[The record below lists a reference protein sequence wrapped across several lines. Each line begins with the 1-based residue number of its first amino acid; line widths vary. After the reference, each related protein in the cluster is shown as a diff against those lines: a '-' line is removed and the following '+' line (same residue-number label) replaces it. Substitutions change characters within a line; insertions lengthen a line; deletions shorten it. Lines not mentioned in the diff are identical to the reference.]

1 MGMLDDIMGR
11 DFELD
16 GGGPRGG
23 GGGGGPRAGGVGPL
37 GVSVNEN
44 VVPVRTR
51 VPVAP
56 PPGYR
61 PGIDPEWNY
70 FPMSNPPASVID
82 PMTVPAPVLPYG
94 ADLSLL
100 QNLDFSNLDL
110 SGLGSLGTPSITPP
124 PVAPVVPSLTSPAMP
139 PYTMP
144 EIDYDLLASSINM
157 PTFDIPDYTD
167 LSTQLADIQ
176 GGLAGLQI
184 PDYQTPT
191 IDYEQLAAN
200 MPDFTM
206 PSFEMPDFTVPTID
220 YEQLAA
226 NIPDFTM
233 PTIDYDLLAGN
244 MPSFDLPDYTQ
255 QFENLG
261 TTLGGVESY
270 LGNLGNINMPTFE
283 MPDYTQQFE
292 NLQSG
297 IGGLGSQI
305 GGLQGNMPS
314 FEMPDYTQQ
323 FENLGTTL
331 GGLGQQIGG
340 LQMPSFES
348 PDYNQQFENLQQ
360 QIGNIGYGGPSLAEI
375 QGLMPTYKAPDY
387 SQELAN
393 IMGSLNT
400 LQPQQYVPENPYGLG
415 GVGFARGGPIR
426 YGIGESVLRNKYLN
440 PGVSDTGTAEWWNPV
455 AALPHVTFENL
466 EQTGEPMV
474 GMPFGSYGKRINEEL
489 GWEPP
494 PETLEEYEKRKKE
507 ELARLFAQNPEN
519 RPIPFAEGGPIRYQ
533 AGEGITGLTRE
544 LGGTGGQEAMM
555 TEGNE
560 QLIQATI
567 QAVLGMLPDQ
577 QTADAVIQQFIGLYG
592 QEAFMALREEILQSQ
607 APGAQTEGL
616 IEGFGGGMD
625 DFVQGVAGS
634 QETIA
639 ASPGEYIVP
648 ADVVSQLGD
657 GNSTEGSR
665 KLDGMSK
672 RVRMAKTGTIEQA
685 PPIDSRKV
693 LPI

>member
-1 MGMLDDIMGR
+1 
-11 DFELD
+11 
-16 GGGPRGG
+16 
-23 GGGGGPRAGGVGPL
+23 
-37 GVSVNEN
+37 
-44 VVPVRTR
+44 
-51 VPVAP
+51 
-56 PPGYR
+56 
-61 PGIDPEWNY
+61 
-70 FPMSNPPASVID
+70 
-82 PMTVPAPVLPYG
+82 MTVPAPVLPYG
-94 ADLSLL
+94 VDLSLL

-124 PVAPVVPSLTSPAMP
+124 PVAPVVPSLPAPVMP

-144 EIDYDLLASSINM
+144 EIDYDLLASKINV

-206 PSFEMPDFTVPTID
+206 PSFEAQDFTMPTID

-244 MPSFDLPDYTQ
+244 MPSFELPDYTQ

-348 PDYNQQFENLQQ
+348 PDYSQQFENLQQ

-426 YGIGESVLRNKYLN
+426 Y
-440 PGVSDTGTAEWWNPV
+440 
-455 AALPHVTFENL
+455 
-466 EQTGEPMV
+466 
-474 GMPFGSYGKRINEEL
+474 
-489 GWEPP
+489 
-494 PETLEEYEKRKKE
+494 
-507 ELARLFAQNPEN
+507 
-519 RPIPFAEGGPIRYQ
+519 Q
-533 AGEGITGLTRE
+533 AGEGIAGLTRE